1 MTDSAEFLKLTGQK
15 SEDVPDIDLDNID
28 ELLAQLTQ
36 EELDELNGDF
46 DPDNSFLP
54 PSERMRS
61 QTTKDP
67 TGPFSRKKLLAFL
80 EKKAKDEKDWE
91 NIKQYVKKAPE
102 KTWKAKEV
110 PKTQEEKDID
120 TEWDDILTQATE
132 DELVDL
138 AAVLGFHGML
148 NQTQFYA
155 SENNEKLESG
165 GFAGLAKAE
174 QLKVA
179 PFEPPNTTDV
189 EQSIRLIK
197 DNDSSLKHLNLN
209 NIKNISYERLEAV
222 CDGLKTN
229 TQLET
234 LEMASV
240 AMTDRVAKRLSEA
253 LKENKT
259 LTSLNIESNFVTGEL
274 IVEILKSINV
284 NKTVTEFRATNQ
296 KPEALGN
303 KVETKIIKL
312 VQENDKM
319 MKLGL
324 AFEFPETRVKVT
336 EKLQSNYDQV
346 RKKRVSD
353 KGEA

>member
-1 MTDSAEFLKLTGQK
+1 MADCYT
-15 SEDVPDIDLDNID
+15 SEC
-28 ELLAQLTQ
+28 QLT
-36 EELDELNGDF
+36 F
-46 DPDNSFLP
+46 DCQLISG
-54 PSERMRS
+54 RML
-61 QTTKDP
+61 KDC
-67 TGPFSRKKLLAFL
+67 L
-80 EKKAKDEKDWE
+80 
-91 NIKQYVKKAPE
+91 
-102 KTWKAKEV
+102 
-110 PKTQEEKDID
+110 
-120 TEWDDILTQATE
+120 
-132 DELVDL
+132 
-138 AAVLGFHGML
+138 
-148 NQTQFYA
+148 
-155 SENNEKLESG
+155 
-165 GFAGLAKAE
+165 
-174 QLKVA
+174 VA